1 MELKKCAIC
10 GQVLPINKFRTS
22 RRTLDGHSEKCKECT
37 HMQTIARTLAKQ
49 NKVQQRGV
57 KAQFRISDF
66 DDNMLFAELRRRG
79 FTGELTYNKTI
90 EI

>member
-22 RRTLDGHSEKCKECT
+22 RRILDGHSEKCKECT
-37 HMQTIARTLAKQ
+37 HMQTIAKQ
-49 NKVQQRGV
+49 KKVQQRGV

-79 FTGELTYNKTI
+79 FTSELTYNKTI
-90 EI
+90 KI